1 LVSHVRCADDT
12 PATPACIIDA
22 ISAGVTAAALVD
34 LGALDAGLVAVPVPL
49 VGCPLE
55 LHADTSAAA
64 PSTAVPAI
72 HFFIPVPPKVSPPF
86 ADAIDGSPAR
96 DK

>member
-22 ISAGVTAAALVD
+22 ISAGVTAAAPVE
-34 LGALDAGLVAVPVPL
+34 LGTLDAGRVAGPVPL
-49 VGCPLE
+49 VWCPLE
-55 LHADTSAAA
+55 LHDDTSAAA